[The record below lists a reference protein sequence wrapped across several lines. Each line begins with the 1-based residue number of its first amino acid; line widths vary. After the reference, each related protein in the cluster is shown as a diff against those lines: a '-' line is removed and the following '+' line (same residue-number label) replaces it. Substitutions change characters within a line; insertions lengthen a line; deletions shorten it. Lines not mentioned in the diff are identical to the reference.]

1 MLWSIQYKVTRKVE
15 KDMQPKKG
23 WLDRLYQNL
32 SSMRL
37 TISLFLTL
45 AACSILGTLLPQGTT
60 LEELHKQHG
69 PGLAWWI
76 DILSLNDLYRA
87 GWFRMILLLLCVNLI
102 ICTLQRL
109 PKTLKLIKHR
119 DEMIS
124 PERLEKFSCHTEIT
138 SSQPLD
144 ATQAELARIVAEEFA
159 SLQPLANPK
168 AFSAVAERGRWSRMM
183 VYVIH
188 LSVLV
193 ILVGALI
200 GSIFGFK
207 GFMNLAEGET
217 SDEVMLAK
225 GRQVITLPF
234 QIRCDNF
241 AVSFYDNGAPKEYRS
256 DLTIID
262 KGREILSQSIL
273 VNDPLTYE
281 GVTFYQASYGTF
293 LKQVELELENRET
306 GVTQRLSLPYREV
319 VPIPG
324 SQDEIEVMQYQENFS
339 SFGQAAAI
347 VLLKEGQQPAGS
359 WILMDMPEFHGN
371 RIQNYRVRVLHVEK
385 SNYTGLQVKQDPAV
399 WFVYFGFTV
408 MVLGIAMTFYTSHRK
423 LWVWASTGKKGENS
437 TKVFI
442 AGRTNKNSLAFEQEF
457 NRLCARL
464 RIDLNP
470 KQV

>member
-1 MLWSIQYKVTRKVE
+1 
-15 KDMQPKKG
+15 MQQKKG
-23 WLDRLYQNL
+23 LLDNLYQNL

-45 AACSILGTLLPQGTT
+45 AACSIIGTLLPQGTT
-60 LEELHKQHG
+60 LEELHRHYS
-69 PGLAWWI
+69 PSLSWWI
-76 DILSLNDLYRA
+76 DTLSLNDLYRA

-109 PKTLKLIKHR
+109 PKTLKLLKHR
-119 DEMIS
+119 DELIR
-124 PERLEKFSCHTEIT
+124 PERLAKFSCHTEIT
-138 SSQPLD
+138 SYQPLD
-144 ATQAELARIVAEEFA
+144 ATQAQLTKIVAEEFA
-159 SLQPLANPK
+159 PLEPLANPN

-188 LSVLV
+188 FSVLV
-193 ILVGALI
+193 ILVGALL

-217 SDEVMLAK
+217 SDEVMLA
-225 GRQVITLPF
+225 RAMQAVTLPF

-262 KGREILSQSIL
+262 KGREILSQSIW

-293 LKQVELELENRET
+293 LKQVEVELENRET
-306 GVTQRLSLPYREV
+306 GGTHRLTLPCRES

-324 SQDEIEVMQYQENFS
+324 TQDEIEVVQYQENFS

-347 VLLKEGQQPAGS
+347 MLLQEGQQPTGS
-359 WILMDMPEFHGN
+359 WILIDMPEFHGN
-371 RIQNYRVRVLHVEK
+371 RIQNYRVKVLNIEK
-385 SNYTGLQVKQDPAV
+385 SRYTGLQVKQDPGV
-399 WFVYFGFTV
+399 WFVYIGFTA
-408 MVLGIAMTFYTSHRK
+408 MLMGIAMTFYTSHRK
-423 LWVWASTGKKGENS
+423 LWVWASAGKKGGNS
-437 TKVFI
+437 TTVFI
-442 AGRTNKNSLAFEQEF
+442 AGRTNKNSLAFEEEF